1 MSTSSVTQPSRGA
14 VRACWRIPSST
25 PHDTPFEQV
34 RRAYERRGSWEG
46 PPDTVT
52 LPAGVS
58 EHLRAPPHDAV
69 ASESCQMP
77 PCSIPGGSRRF
88 ARRDVG

>member
-34 RRAYERRGSWEG
+34 RRAYESRGSWEG
-46 PPDTVT
+46 PPDTVS
-52 LPAGVS
+52 LI
-58 EHLRAPPHDAV
+58 PHICTGNRD
-69 ASESCQMP
+69 E
-77 PCSIPGGSRRF
+77 PCAIVRIQL
-88 ARRDVG
+88 